1 MKLSESV
8 RMLGDLLRKVWRF
21 VIADVWDVE
30 LTSLSR
36 GRRML
41 ARFVRVAS
49 LVFKGFR
56 DDECPLH
63 ASALTFSTLMS
74 IVPVLA
80 VSLALAR
87 GFGAADAAKSKVLD
101 AVNDWTQ
108 TFEVQASTNLA
119 AVAGDGD
126 ATAADGAGNVE
137 FDASTLGLRI
147 KDLVEQAFERVE
159 SISFTA
165 LGGVAL
171 ILLIWMVISVLG
183 RVEGSFNRVW
193 GVTVGR
199 SMWRKFTDYLS
210 ILIILPILIAAAS
223 SLPVVDFVTRFLGD
237 SSVAAV
243 RGILDSAPLRTFT
256 VVGMTTLC
264 FGFIIMFMPNT
275 RVKPA
280 AGLTGGFVT
289 GLLFIGWMG
298 ICAAIQVGAARYGKI
313 YGSFAVVPILLAWVY
328 VSWQIIL
335 FGAEVAFAVQNCA
348 TYRME
353 QGSEKAN
360 FKARSTLA
368 LCLIVVA
375 AKNMLGKGNM
385 LDITAFAGERRVP
398 VRLLNE
404 VVTEL
409 AGLGILAEVSEGSG
423 RYVLLKAPASF
434 EVSRVLDALSGFGV
448 PAEKVGLADVD
459 PAIVRLV
466 DQAGEGTSSAL
477 DGVTIDDLVRG
488 AGE

>member
-1 MKLSESV
+1 MA
-8 RMLGDLLRKVWRF
+8 RKVGAGLHRTWRF
-21 VIADVWDVE
+21 VAVDVWDIE
-30 LTSLSR
+30 LASMSRR
-36 GRRML
+36 GRFL
-41 ARFVRVAS
+41 ARIVRVVS

-87 GFGAADAAKSKVLD
+87 GFGAAEAAKSRVMD
-101 AVNDWTQ
+101 AVNEWTQ
-108 TFEVQASTNLA
+108 TFELR
-119 AVAGDGD
+119 AGTRETAGVPGD
-126 ATAADGAGNVE
+126 DMVPLGETVNVVD
-137 FDASTLGLRI
+137 FDSSTLGVQI
-147 KDLVEQAFERVE
+147 QDLVQQAFDKVE
-159 SISFTA
+159 NISFTA

-223 SLPVVDFVTRFLGD
+223 SLPVVDYATRFLGD
-237 SSVAAV
+237 SSVAVV
-243 RGILDSAPLRTFT
+243 RGILDSAPLKTVT
-256 VVGMTTLC
+256 VVVMTTLC

-275 RVKPA
+275 RVKA
-280 AGLTGGFVT
+280 SAGLTGGFVT

-298 ICAAIQVGAARYGKI
+298 VCAAIQVGAAKYGKI

-335 FGAEVAFAVQNCA
+335 FGAEVAFAVQNYA

-360 FKARSTLA
+360 FRARFTLA
-368 LCLIVVA
+368 LCLIVA
-375 AKNMLGKGNM
+375 AARNMLGMGER
-385 LDITAFAGERRVP
+385 LDITAYAREQRIP
-398 VRLLNE
+398 VRLLND
-404 VVTEL
+404 VVSDLVRL
-409 AGLGILAEVSEGSG
+409 AILAEVSEGSG
-423 RYVLLKAPASF
+423 YYVLLKAPESL
-434 EVSRVLDALSGFGV
+434 EVQQVLAALSNSGV
-448 PAEKVGLADVD
+448 TMEKVGLADID
-459 PAIVRLV
+459 PVVTRVV
-466 DQAGEGTSSAL
+466 DQADRGLGDL
-477 DGVTIDDLVRG
+477 LHGVTIKDLAQG
-488 AGE
+488 GKG